1 LLADRLSG
9 RRTKDIIDDDLVWYL
24 TTLWEQY
31 DAAEIEYIDEK
42 NVNMALVRQSIRMRY
57 NQRVLGLGD
66 QVDAPRPLEHLRAED
81 QSTKSTVEDKRV
93 AIIAQ
98 MLENRDIFKTLG
110 IAYYDIMNMAM
121 HELDDLVDMINAYV
135 QAKKDTDDD
144 SET

>member
-1 LLADRLSG
+1 
-9 RRTKDIIDDDLVWYL
+9 
-24 TTLWEQY
+24 
-31 DAAEIEYIDEK
+31 
-42 NVNMALVRQSIRMRY
+42 
-57 NQRVLGLGD
+57 
-66 QVDAPRPLEHLRAED
+66 
-81 QSTKSTVEDKRV
+81 
-93 AIIAQ
+93 